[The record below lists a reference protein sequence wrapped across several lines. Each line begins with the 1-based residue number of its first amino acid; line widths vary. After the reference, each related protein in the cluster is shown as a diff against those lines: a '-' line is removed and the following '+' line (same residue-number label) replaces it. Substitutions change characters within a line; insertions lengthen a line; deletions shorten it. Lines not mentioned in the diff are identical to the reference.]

1 VGRVNRLTE
10 RRVLRRAAQQ
20 ALTLPAL
27 EQISDPPPSHRRT
40 DADYIPP
47 RDWDAHDSV
56 PAPPQEDQW
65 DTAGA
70 SAPPA
75 PVPGGDYREQPWD
88 YVWDDRPGQPAH
100 FPTPATASTIDS
112 ADAGVQQALSAG
124 YDEADAPS
132 GWLASGG
139 DDLWDVHPTAAT
151 GRQHN
156 QDLPPIGGPAPV
168 YFQPLPQRIWT
179 ADYRPRPWYRTRRA
193 AAAFAGT
200 AAAIIAVGIL
210 VVTHT
215 PSKASE
221 DSTGV
226 APQATTSPAAP
237 HTTAPTPMSSPA
249 PPPPPPPPAPPP
261 PPPPPAAAP
270 PQVAPAPTWRGSTP
284 RQTTQADQPPQTNVT
299 GPQISFAPK
308 PVTPP
313 VTAGPGQHSGG
324 FHW

>member
-1 VGRVNRLTE
+1 MGRHNRLTE

-27 EQISDPPPSHRRT
+27 EPISDPPPSHRRT
-40 DADYIPP
+40 DADYLPL
-47 RDWDAHDSV
+47 RDWDAHDRV

-75 PVPGGDYREQPWD
+75 PVLADGEYRGQPWD
-88 YVWDDRPGQPAH
+88 YVWDDRRGQPADS
-100 FPTPATASTIDS
+100 PTAAAASTIDS
-112 ADAGVQQALSAG
+112 ANPVVQQALSTWH
-124 YDEADAPS
+124 DEADAPC
-132 GWLASGG
+132 GWPISRS
-139 DDLWDVHPTAAT
+139 DDLWDVRPTAAT
-151 GRQHN
+151 GRPHN

-168 YFQPLPQRIWT
+168 YFEPLPQRIWT
-179 ADYRPRPWYRTRRA
+179 ADYRHRPWYRTRRA

-215 PSKASE
+215 SSNASE

-226 APQATTSPAAP
+226 APQATTSQAAP

-249 PPPPPPPPAPPP
+249 PPPPPSPPP
-261 PPPPPAAAP
+261 PPPPPAAP
-270 PQVAPAPTWRGSTP
+270 PQVAPAPTWRDSAP
-284 RQTTQADQPPQTNVT
+284 RQTTQADQPRQTNVT